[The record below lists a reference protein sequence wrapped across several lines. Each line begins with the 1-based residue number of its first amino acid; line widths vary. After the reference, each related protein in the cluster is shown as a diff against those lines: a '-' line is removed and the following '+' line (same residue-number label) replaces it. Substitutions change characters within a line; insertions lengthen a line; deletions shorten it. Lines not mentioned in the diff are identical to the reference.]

1 MKTYD
6 RVISDWSSDVCS
18 SDLEGFGETA
28 LVDAL
33 LAQPVGAGTFEEA
46 GVVGVIDHA
55 AGIGIFP
62 VDAHGNP
69 ERHGGGHRCRAPSG
83 KGGTSTVYSSQN
95 YDDGHLPYPPAYD
108 NRILLLPGDPDQVNS
123 AAAHC
128 GISP

>member
-55 AGIGIFP
+55 AGIGLFP

-69 ERHGGGHRCRAPSG
+69 ERHGGVHRYRAPSVKGDRKSVVEG
-83 KGGTSTVYSSQN
+83 KSVQVRVDLGGRRNIKKKHQKQLTLST
-95 YDDGHLPYPPAYD
+95 
-108 NRILLLPGDPDQVNS
+108 
-123 AAAHC
+123 
-128 GISP
+128 